1 MIEGTVNENYEA
13 AITPPSRFVVWYTG
27 RPNQCALKRS
37 MCLSML
43 EEHLKIYLRAHRAS
57 SFNFSIKGEDNG

>member
-27 RPNQCALKRS
+27 QPNRYDLKRS
-37 MCLSML
+37 MYLSML
-43 EEHLKIYLRAHRAS
+43 EEHLTTYVRSAS
-57 SFNFSIKGEDNG
+57 ASPFNFST